1 MINRNI
7 KAPYECM
14 GLKEYK
20 LSDFFPEFFEFR
32 QSEDLSRFGCENIAN
47 NLIRLEK
54 RGKFILRIE
63 LVSVLVVIPKIQ
75 LKMEIMR
82 EN

>member
-1 MINRNI
+1 MTNKNI

-14 GLKEYK
+14 ELKEYK
-20 LSDFFPEFFEFR
+20 LSNFVPEFSEFR
-32 QSEDLSRFGCENIAN
+32 QSENLSRFGCENIAN

-54 RGKFILRIE
+54 RGKIHFENRISICPSCNSKDT
-63 LVSVLVVIPKIQ
+63 V
-75 LKMEIMR
+75 KMEIMR